1 MKALPSLVGVADVS
15 MFAGS
20 EPASTSVSAN
30 AEIAPFASR
39 GKYFFFWSSLPNNL
53 SGWGN
58 PIDWCA
64 DSRAVSDPSFDVTI
78 AIAFT

>member
-1 MKALPSLVGVADVS
+1 

-30 AEIAPFASR
+30 AVIAPFARR
-39 GKYFFFWSSLPNNL
+39 GKNRCFCSSVPNSL
-53 SGWGN
+53 SGCGN

-64 DSRAVSDPSFDVTI
+64 ESSAVSEPSFDVTI
-78 AIAFT
+78 AIALT

>member
-1 MKALPSLVGVADVS
+1 

-30 AEIAPFASR
+30 ALIAPLASR
-39 GKYFFFWSSLPNNL
+39 GKNFFFCSSVPNSL
-53 SGWGN
+53 SGCGK
-58 PIDWCA
+58 PMDWCA
-64 DSRAVSDPSFDVTI
+64 DSSAVSEPSFDVTI